1 MSDFDPNI
9 DPNNPSP
16 PQKESNS
23 QAARASERDTDEH
36 LTLDKVEAAAS
47 EEADWT
53 DIENLEVDDRDRGN
67 STLAAQP
74 TLRLVD
80 PLDPLIMVETAFLAS
95 TSGLLWL
102 VDYYFPMGP
111 VLRIFF
117 PVPIAMVYM
126 RRGKRAAWMATL
138 VSGLLLTVLMGPTR
152 SVLFLMPYGV
162 MGVLLGMVWS
172 RGAGWGLSIGLGTIV
187 GTFGFFFRLWLVS
200 ILLGDD
206 LWLYLTTQVTKLAEW
221 IFLRLGLLTQPSLSV
236 VQAIAFVMV
245 IINNLVYLFV
255 VHLAAKL
262 VLERLGM
269 PIPQPPRWV
278 QVLLEEE

>member
-1 MSDFDPNI
+1 MSDFDPAE
-9 DPNNPSP
+9 PSVP
-16 PQKESNS
+16 KKESHS
-23 QAARASERDTDEH
+23 PDERADESDAIENPTSEHVDN
-36 LTLDKVEAAAS
+36 AAS
-47 EEADWT
+47 EAEADWT
-53 DIENLEVDDRDRGN
+53 EIENLEIGNHDRGN
-67 STLAAQP
+67 AALSAQS

-80 PLDPLIMVETAFLAS
+80 PLDPIIMVETAFLAS

-152 SVLFLMPYGV
+152 SVLFLMPYGL

-187 GTFGFFFRLWLVS
+187 GTFGFFFRIWLVS
-200 ILLGDD
+200 LLLGDD

-221 IFLRLGLLTQPSLSV
+221 IFLRLGLLAQPSLPV
-236 VQAIAFVMV
+236 VQAIALVMV